1 MSEIATGRP
10 EKLIHMANQ
19 IAGFFK
25 TYPHDVAVP
34 GIADHLRK
42 FWGREMRQRIL
53 AHLDRGGDGLDP
65 VVVEALGRLRE
76 EKTPI
81 STSS

>member
-1 MSEIATGRP
+1 MSETASGRP

-19 IAGFFK
+19 IASFFK

-42 FWGREMRQRIL
+42 FWSREMRQRIL
-53 AHLDRGGDGLDP
+53 THLDRGGDGLDP
-65 VVVEALGRLRE
+65 VVVEALGQLRE
-76 EKTPI
+76 TTPA
-81 STSS
+81 SPSC